1 MPRVVGHVTHQQEM
15 EMAVA
20 LNMEVEQEAGQVV
33 LPILHM
39 LTMNNRAV
47 PVFSVQAVE
56 EAVVLLLLAIMKI

>member
-1 MPRVVGHVTHQQEM
+1 MGHVTLAKAM

-56 EAVVLLLLAIMKI
+56 EAVVLQLLGVVKI